1 MLLYTTIDRWYL
13 NHNSAEIVDLYYNPD
28 SNAGGQYV
36 ENHISYDL
44 IKESYINSEGDTDV
58 FFDLLD
64 SQCLQYCIDK
74 GTDIYDWFDDI
85 MRHSDNGTSEDITY
99 VKSNSDDDA
108 YYLKKSVLFD
118 RDEEVMNK
126 LVVIATAPTVDNPC
140 GIPSNAMTEEE
151 YLGFKGCSSPV
162 SGYVLDKLRCNRQL
176 KSERGKR
183 KFEKEC
189 KIAADKYRIIRENEK
204 QNYDFLISVGI
215 LRDKTLTEKSLCKA
229 HGHPDNESTQ
239 AARRVLDK
247 RGIDWKTGKKKS
259 AKYIIVCSMNRE
271 IYLIP
276 NAETKTDFF
285 DSLEDA
291 RKAMLDDVVSTYT
304 SITEKNT
311 TIDELMELLADT
323 HYDSPVEGTIDTNHN
338 YAWMNFDLSNYDAY
352 DIKILKIE
360 GD

>member
-1 MLLYTTIDRWYL
+1 M
-13 NHNSAEIVDLYYNPD
+13 
-28 SNAGGQYV
+28 
-36 ENHISYDL
+36 
-44 IKESYINSEGDTDV
+44 
-58 FFDLLD
+58 
-64 SQCLQYCIDK
+64 
-74 GTDIYDWFDDI
+74 
-85 MRHSDNGTSEDITY
+85 
-99 VKSNSDDDA
+99 
-108 YYLKKSVLFD
+108 
-118 RDEEVMNK
+118 
-126 LVVIATAPTVDNPC
+126 
-140 GIPSNAMTEEE
+140 
-151 YLGFKGCSSPV
+151 
-162 SGYVLDKLRCNRQL
+162 
-176 KSERGKR
+176 
-183 KFEKEC
+183 
-189 KIAADKYRIIRENEK
+189 
-204 QNYDFLISVGI
+204 
-215 LRDKTLTEKSLCKA
+215 
-229 HGHPDNESTQ
+229 
-239 AARRVLDK
+239 LDK

>member
-1 MLLYTTIDRWYL
+1 M
-13 NHNSAEIVDLYYNPD
+13 
-28 SNAGGQYV
+28 
-36 ENHISYDL
+36 
-44 IKESYINSEGDTDV
+44 
-58 FFDLLD
+58 
-64 SQCLQYCIDK
+64 
-74 GTDIYDWFDDI
+74 
-85 MRHSDNGTSEDITY
+85 
-99 VKSNSDDDA
+99 
-108 YYLKKSVLFD
+108 
-118 RDEEVMNK
+118 
-126 LVVIATAPTVDNPC
+126 
-140 GIPSNAMTEEE
+140 
-151 YLGFKGCSSPV
+151 
-162 SGYVLDKLRCNRQL
+162 
-176 KSERGKR
+176 
-183 KFEKEC
+183 
-189 KIAADKYRIIRENEK
+189 
-204 QNYDFLISVGI
+204 ISVGI

-360 GD
+360 GA